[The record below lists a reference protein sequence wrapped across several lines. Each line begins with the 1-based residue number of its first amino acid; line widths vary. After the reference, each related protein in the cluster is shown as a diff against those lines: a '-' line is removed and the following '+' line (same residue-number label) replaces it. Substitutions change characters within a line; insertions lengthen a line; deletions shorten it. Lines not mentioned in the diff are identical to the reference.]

1 MSVAAEVRRVVGED
15 PVLRE
20 CLARGLVNYSEAAR
34 RVRAELERRGLR
46 ASLAS
51 VKMALIRLSEKLKAS
66 SFEDVERI
74 IASSRLAVQDDIAV
88 LTVPRDELMSALR
101 AVGRLLPESRFLQI
115 IQSIKTATI
124 IVAEEDLDRLARSF
138 KRVESVIRGQ
148 STIIIISPPEIVETP
163 GVLYYLTGFLA
174 HNGINITQVVSCY
187 LDTILVM
194 SKSEAVRAYQLLHKL
209 IDKLKEKHGL
219 PR

>member
-66 SFEDVERI
+66 GFDEVERI

-101 AVGRLLPESRFLQI
+101 AVGRLLPESRFLQV

-138 KRVESVIRGQ
+138 KRIESVIRGQ

-194 SKSEAVRAYQLLHKL
+194 SKSEAVKAYQLLHQL